1 MSPTSRTRDRTC
13 YAVSGVLSAMFE
25 EYLRVDG
32 LPKKEKQKKIIAMAK
47 ALPKRRLLDDL
58 VGAARALT

>member
-1 MSPTSRTRDRTC
+1 LLRD
-13 YAVSGVLSAMFE
+13 YPQVLSAMFE

-32 LPKKEKQKKIIAMAK
+32 VPKKAKQKKIIAMAK

-58 VGAARALT
+58 LGAARALT